1 MQADGESDEEDGG
14 AAGSAPVGRPRATT
28 EARHACL
35 AQPSRRGLF
44 FACPLLSCSFL
55 SQAVAAGLSSTLQQ
69 AEALEACTLPH
80 LRSAASVSLPRVFF
94 QQAAG
99 FAEKAAEV
107 RAAAMEASSR
117 VPLPAPPC
125 PPPLLPPPPPRARAR
140 SARPTS
146 LFFLLHLSLLAPQA
160 AAGAYHAQHV
170 EPAEAGAEVGAEVA

>member
-1 MQADGESDEEDGG
+1 VQADGESDEEDGG
-14 AAGSAPVGRPRATT
+14 AAGTAPVGRPRATT

-69 AEALEACTLPH
+69 AEALEA
-80 LRSAASVSLPRVFF
+80 
-94 QQAAG
+94 AG

-107 RAAAMEASSR
+107 RAAAME
-117 VPLPAPPC
+117 
-125 PPPLLPPPPPRARAR
+125 
-140 SARPTS
+140 
-146 LFFLLHLSLLAPQA
+146 A